1 MNEVKGIMFDMD
13 NTLLQSKIDFPAM
26 KAEIYRYL
34 LALDL
39 FEDPFNVVDHTSST
53 LIEHARQKGI
63 SDSSYAELMRIA
75 AKHELTGME
84 GAGLENG
91 ALELLQEL
99 HGRYVLV
106 ILTNN
111 SREAAL
117 KALHNTGIAP
127 FFDVI
132 IGREQMKAL
141 KPSPSGFEYVMDMYS
156 GMTRSAWISIGDSWI
171 DGKASSDAGIP
182 FISYGKGISFMKER
196 GVYPVAA
203 VEHLS
208 ELLDYL

>member
-1 MNEVKGIMFDMD
+1 MSEVKGIMFDMD

-26 KAEIYRYL
+26 KAEIYNYL
-34 LALDL
+34 SALHV
-39 FEDPFNVVDHTSST
+39 FEDSFNVVDHTSST

-63 SDSSYAELMRIA
+63 SESSYEQLMKIA

-91 ALELLQEL
+91 ALELLQKL

-117 KALHNTGIAP
+117 KALNSTGIAP
-127 FFDVI
+127 FFDLIV
-132 IGREQMKAL
+132 GREQMKAL
-141 KPSPSGFEYVMDMYS
+141 KPSPSGFEYVLDTYS
-156 GMTRSAWISIGDSWI
+156 GITRSAWISIGDSWI
-171 DGKASSDAGIP
+171 DGKASNDAGIP
-182 FISYGKGISFMKER
+182 FISYGKKISFMKER
-196 GVYPVAA
+196 RVNPVAA